1 MNIGMNSDE
10 MMPPATS
17 SKIMFGM
24 LFATLYADMR
34 PVAPSANAVAQM
46 RRKPVTRDSM
56 VSVDII
62 AVERAMDGLLMAD
75 ASGSGDP
82 ASRAARGQ
90 FRPRRAARTSVPEA
104 TARRVAPRHA
114 VRFGAVAVAVAARR
128 AVFAILASGTFA
140 RDAHPRARTGSP

>member
-17 SKIMFGM
+17 SKIMLGM

-46 RRKPVTRDSM
+46 RRKPVMRDSM

-82 ASRAARGQ
+82 A
-90 FRPRRAARTSVPEA
+90 
-104 TARRVAPRHA
+104 
-114 VRFGAVAVAVAARR
+114 
-128 AVFAILASGTFA
+128 
-140 RDAHPRARTGSP
+140 